1 MNKLIAA
8 LSAATACLAA
18 QAKDVEPELVKQP
31 ETVVI
36 AVRTANGTPAA
47 YAEAFGKLV
56 GYYAQPSANVK
67 VVFPQRSITIKG
79 TSYAAIAVAEKPA
92 HPSGV
97 ELITLPACRFL
108 SRHYTGHYDGIE
120 PAINQMV
127 NQALATGW
135 RIDQDCG
142 VRIHHLNS
150 PDNTPIDKLQHII
163 YVPVVGLKP

>member
-1 MNKLIAA
+1 MNRLLVA
-8 LSAATACLAA
+8 LSATTACLLA
-18 QAKDVEPELVKQP
+18 QAKDTESRLVEQP
-31 ETVVI
+31 ATVVI

-56 GYYAQPSANVK
+56 GFYAQPSAHVK
-67 VVFPQRSITIKG
+67 VIFPQRSLTIKG
-79 TSYAAIAVAEKPA
+79 ASYAAIAVAEKPE
-92 HPSGV
+92 HPAGV
-97 ELITLPACRFL
+97 ELINLPACRFL

-142 VRIHHLNS
+142 IRIHHLNS
-150 PDNTPIDKLQHII
+150 PDNTPVDKLRHII
-163 YVPVVGLKP
+163 YVPVVRIKP